1 MNRKNNRNTDR
12 DRVKTIRRQDER
24 LNAEGFL
31 FPSRVASTLVVLV
44 VIGLAYVWLHNSSE
58 ALGRKIRKLELEE
71 QELDRRI
78 DIEKYNWASLTSP
91 ANLHEAL
98 RKHGLSMSV
107 PAPANVVVIDRVD
120 EWLDRGRK
128 ADVPFLQVAGAEGNT
143 PR

>member
-1 MNRKNNRNTDR
+1 MNRKNRRNTDR
-12 DRVKTIRRQDER
+12 ARTVRRHNER

-58 ALGRKIRKLELEE
+58 ALGRKIRKMELEE

-78 DIEKYNWASLTSP
+78 DIEKYNWATLTSP
-91 ANLHEAL
+91 ASLHEAL
-98 RKHGLSMSV
+98 RKHGLTMTV
-107 PAPANVVVIDRVD
+107 PAPASVVVIDQVD
-120 EWLDRGRK
+120 EWLDRGRR

>member
-1 MNRKNNRNTDR
+1 MNRKNKRNTDR
-12 DRVKTIRRQDER
+12 VRTVRRHNER

-58 ALGRKIRKLELEE
+58 ALGRKIRKMELEE

-78 DIEKYNWASLTSP
+78 DIEKYNWATLTSP
-91 ANLHEAL
+91 ASLHEAL
-98 RKHGLSMSV
+98 RKHGLTMTV
-107 PAPANVVVIDRVD
+107 PAPANVVVIDQVD
-120 EWLDRGRK
+120 EWLERGRR

>member
-1 MNRKNNRNTDR
+1 MSNKNKKLAARTKA
-12 DRVKTIRRQDER
+12 VRRHNER

-31 FPSRVASTLVVLV
+31 FPSRVASTLVVMV

-78 DIEKYNWASLTSP
+78 DIEKYNWAALTSP
-91 ANLHEAL
+91 SNLHAEL
-98 RKHGLSMSV
+98 RKRGLDMTV
-107 PAPANVVVIDRVD
+107 PAPDRVVVIDQVD

-128 ADVPFLQVAGAEGNT
+128 ADVPFIQVAGAGGDT

>member
-12 DRVKTIRRQDER
+12 NKSVRRHNER

-78 DIEKYNWASLTSP
+78 DIETYTWATLTGP
-91 ANLHEAL
+91 ASMKEAL
-98 RKHGLSMSV
+98 RKHGLSAMSV
-107 PAPANVVVIDRVD
+107 PAPTDVVVIDQVE

-128 ADVPFLQVAGAEGNT
+128 TDVPFLQVAGAEGNT